1 MAGEEGGIWGAARG
15 HIGRVA
21 ERARRRERIPVVS
34 AGMQLLQKGHAG
46 DGAGAGG
53 GERGGAVSVVTTLW
67 RREAAEQAQG
77 GEQ

>member
-1 MAGEEGGIWGAARG
+1 
-15 HIGRVA
+15 
-21 ERARRRERIPVVS
+21 
-34 AGMQLLQKGHAG
+34 MQLLQKGHAG